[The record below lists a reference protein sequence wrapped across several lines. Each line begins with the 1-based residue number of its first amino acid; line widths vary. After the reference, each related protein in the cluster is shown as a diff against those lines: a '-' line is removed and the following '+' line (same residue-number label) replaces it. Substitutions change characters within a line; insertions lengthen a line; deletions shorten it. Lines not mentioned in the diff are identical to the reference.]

1 MRSLLLMFTL
11 LAAPY
16 AARTMDI
23 DEAVRLPGTWRNIM
37 FRNTLEPVWLPDGH
51 SFWYRVATGPGEEE
65 FVLVDAE
72 TGRRSAA
79 KDLDGLGLAGSTV
92 LHTSSLST
100 EPERSRRT
108 GAPLTLE
115 IENQLDEPVRLFWLT
130 RQGRPKEYD
139 RIEARGR
146 IGMETFEGHAWRLER
161 ADGTT
166 LAVVTASA
174 AVQRVV
180 VDGIGLPPAP
190 RETGGPGAISPDGR
204 WAAFTQDGR
213 VMLRDTKTG
222 TTRHLAT
229 DLDAA
234 SPFHGPCVWSAD
246 SRAFLAQGAA
256 PVEQRQIAIVESSP
270 RDSGEPRLQM
280 INYPNPGDPL
290 PRPVPVLFH
299 PHEDRHDW
307 KAVDPALFPEPY
319 APGGAFGVRPSPDG
333 REFFLDY
340 NQRGHKL
347 YRILAVDAQTAAAR
361 VVVEERSPTFID
373 YQDKTWRHWLDRTGE
388 LIWMS
393 EREGWCHLWLIDAK
407 TGAVKNAITRG
418 PWVVREVLV
427 VDEERR
433 EVWFMAGGVNPGED
447 PYHRHLCRA
456 GFDGSGFTR
465 LTQSD
470 GDHRILF
477 SPDRRFFIAVWSR
490 ADHPPVHEL
499 RRGADGALVCVLET
513 ADISRLLAAGW
524 TPPERFTAKGRDG
537 TTDIHGVI
545 VRPPG
550 FDPARRYP
558 VVEDIYAGPHDAQAP
573 KEFSLLEGQQQVAA
587 LSAVV
592 VVLDGMG
599 TNHRGKAFHDMCW
612 KNLKDAGFPDRIA
625 WIRAAASTR
634 PWMDLTRVGVHGT
647 SAGGQNAMR
656 ALLDHGDFY
665 RVAVASCGCHD
676 NRMDKMWWNEQWLGW
691 PVDESYAR
699 NSNVVDAHKLNG
711 RLLLIVGE
719 LDRNVDPAS
728 TYQVVGALQRAG
740 KDFDFM
746 PVIGAGH
753 DAGYTPVG
761 RRLRLEFLR
770 RHLAM

>member
-1 MRSLLLMFTL
+1 
-11 LAAPY
+11 
-16 AARTMDI
+16 MDV
-23 DEAVRLPGTWRNIM
+23 DEAVRLAESWRNQV

-51 SFWYRVATGPGEEE
+51 SLWYRITTGPGKEE

-79 KDLDGLGLAGSTV
+79 NDLAGLGLAGSTV
-92 LHTSSLST
+92 LHTSGLST

-108 GAPLTLE
+108 GASLTLE
-115 IENQLDEPVRLFWLT
+115 FDNRLDEPVRLFWLT
-130 RQGRPKEYD
+130 RQGRPREYG

-146 IGMETFEGHAWRLER
+146 TSMETFEGHAWRLER
-161 ADGTT
+161 EDGTT

-180 VDGIGLPPAP
+180 VDGAGLPPAP
-190 RETGGPGAISPDGR
+190 RPPGGPGAISPDGR
-204 WAAFTQDGR
+204 WSAFTQDGR
-213 VMLRDTKTG
+213 VMLRDTKSG
-222 TTRHLAT
+222 ATRHLAT

-246 SRAFLAQGAA
+246 GRSFLAQGAA
-256 PVEQRQIAIVESSP
+256 PVRQRQIAIVESSP
-270 RDSGEPRLQM
+270 RDSVEPRLQM
-280 INYPNPGDPL
+280 IHYPKPGDPL
-290 PRPVPVLFH
+290 PRPVPVVFR
-299 PHEDRHDW
+299 PAEDRHDW
-307 KAVDPALFPEPY
+307 TAVDPALFPEPF
-319 APGGAFGVRPSPDG
+319 APGGAFGVRASPDG

-340 NQRGHKL
+340 NQRGHQI
-347 YRILAVDAQTAAAR
+347 YRIVAVDAQTAAAR

-373 YQDKTWRHWLDRTGE
+373 YQGKTWRYWLDRTGE

-393 EREGWCHLWLIDAK
+393 EREGWCHLWLIDVK

-499 RRGADGALVCVLET
+499 RRGSDGALVCVLET

-550 FDPARRYP
+550 FDPERRYP
-558 VVEDIYAGPHDAQAP
+558 VVEDIYAGPHDAYAP

-587 LSAVV
+587 LGAVV

-599 TNHRGKAFHDMCW
+599 TNHRGKSFHDVCW

-634 PWMDLTRVGVHGT
+634 PWMDLARVGVHGT

-691 PVDESYAR
+691 PVDDSYAR

-719 LDRNVDPAS
+719 MDRNVDPAS

-740 KDFDFM
+740 RDFDFM

-753 DAGYTPVG
+753 DAGFTPAG

-770 RHLAM
+770 RHLIP

>member
-1 MRSLLLMFTL
+1 MLLLFSLLNVLQ
-11 LAAPY
+11 
-16 AARTMDI
+16 ARPALDVEDAI
-23 DEAVRLPGTWRNIM
+23 RLPATWRNKV
-37 FRNTLEPVWLPDGH
+37 FRQTLEPVWLPDGH
-51 SFWYRVATGPGEEE
+51 TFWYRVATGPGEEE

-79 KDLDGLGLAGSTV
+79 KNLDGLGLVGSTV
-92 LHTSSLST
+92 LHTSGLST

-108 GAPLTLE
+108 GAPLSLE
-115 IENQLDEPVRLFWLT
+115 FENQLDEPVRLFWLD
-130 RQGRPKEYD
+130 RQGRPREYD
-139 RIEARGR
+139 RIEARER
-146 IGMETFEGHAWRLER
+146 SNIETFEGHAWRLER
-161 ADGTT
+161 TDGTA

-174 AVQRVV
+174 GVQRIV
-180 VDGIGLPPAP
+180 VDGAGLPSTPKTP
-190 RETGGPGAISPDGR
+190 EGPGTLSPDGR
-204 WAAFTQDGR
+204 WSAFTRDGQ
-213 VMLRDTKTG
+213 VMLRDTRNG
-222 TTRHLAT
+222 ATRHLAT
-229 DLDAA
+229 DLDAT
-234 SPFHGPCVWSAD
+234 SPFRGPCVWSTD
-246 SRAFLAQGAA
+246 GRAFLAQGAA
-256 PVEQRQIAIVESSP
+256 PVRPRQIAIVESSP
-270 RDSGEPRLQM
+270 RDSVEPRLQM
-280 INYPNPGDPL
+280 INYPKPGDPL
-290 PRPVPVLFH
+290 PRPVPVIFH
-299 PHEDRHDW
+299 PEEDRHDW
-307 KAVDPALFPEPY
+307 TRVNPELFPEPF
-319 APGGAFGVRPSPDG
+319 APGGAFGVRPSEDG

-340 NQRGHKL
+340 NQRGHQL
-347 YRILAVDAQTAAAR
+347 YRILAVDAQTGAAR

-373 YQDKTWRHWLDRTGE
+373 HQNKTWRHWLDRTGE

-393 EREGWCHLWLIDAK
+393 EREGWCHLWLIDVK

-418 PWVVREVLV
+418 PWVVREVLA
-427 VDEERR
+427 VDEQRR

-499 RRGADGALVCVLET
+499 RRGSDGALVCVLET

-524 TPPERFTAKGRDG
+524 VLPERFTAKGRDG
-537 TTDIHGVI
+537 STDIHGVI
-545 VRPPG
+545 VRPRD
-550 FDPARRYP
+550 FDPARTYP
-558 VVEDIYAGPHDAQAP
+558 VVEDIYAGPHDAYAP
-573 KEFSLLEGQQQVAA
+573 KEFGLLESPQQLAA
-587 LSAVV
+587 LGFVV
-592 VVLDGMG
+592 VVMDGMG
-599 TNHRGKAFHDMCW
+599 TNHRGKAFHDVCW

-625 WIRAAASTR
+625 WIRAAAATR
-634 PWMDLTRVGVHGT
+634 PWMDLARVGVQGT

-676 NRMDKMWWNEQWLGW
+676 NRMDKMWWNEQWMGW
-691 PVDESYAR
+691 PVDDSYAR
-699 NSNVVDAHKLNG
+699 SSNVVDAHKLNG
-711 RLLLIVGE
+711 HLLLIVGE

-740 KDFDFM
+740 KAFNFM

-753 DAGYTPVG
+753 DAGFTPVG

-770 RHLAM
+770 WHLAM